1 MPKFMRHLYLTF
13 FLFFSWVSQAQYR
26 INLQIAAPKDS
37 IAYLRG
43 VVFDDKNYFPK
54 DTIRITKKN
63 SVLLSSKP
71 IVGGIYYLQLDKSKK
86 RHYFI
91 LENNDNLN
99 LRIAGNVIQ
108 SSNPRNQ
115 IFFQY
120 QKLEKSFVVIDSL
133 YAAEIAR
140 GRKFS
145 YSDKAAFFKDKT
157 NALKAFRTKAL
168 PKLNPSEV
176 LHIYFSTLNRLD
188 GSVPD
193 KKNYAARAQFIKGL
207 DLNINKLLFVPT
219 YKELLTEY
227 LGYYPPQGD
236 SLVKGIDVI
245 LKKVN
250 CQSKSYP
257 YVFNYFA
264 QVLRNRNV
272 LNNSEAYVK
281 FINNYVEKG
290 SCSFLTATQKG
301 AFMEEAKRLQA
312 TLGRSKS
319 PAISLPDT
327 LGAQQ
332 DLHTFTKKFDYTLLA
347 FYAPTCDHCQKEV
360 PEMDSTI
367 KLIESRL
374 NLSLGRFYV
383 CNEPGVPKSTWLNF
397 IADYKIT
404 SNAVHVE
411 LPNISD
417 IRTQYDAFT
426 NPVFFLLN
434 REGEIVARR
443 ISPST
448 LRKYF
453 AEIQKQRLATK
464 P

>member
-1 MPKFMRHLYLTF
+1 MRPFYFAL
-13 FLFFSWVSQAQYR
+13 FLFVSLAAQAQYR
-26 INLQIAAPKDS
+26 INLQITAKADS

-54 DTIRITKKN
+54 DTIRIAKK
-63 SVLLSSKP
+63 SVVLQSTKP
-71 IVGGIYYLQLDKSKK
+71 IVGGIYYFQLDKSKK

-91 LENNDNLN
+91 LENNDKLS
-99 LRIAGNVIQ
+99 LTIAGNDIQ

-120 QKLEKSFVVIDSL
+120 QKLEKSFGVIDSL

-193 KKNYAARAQFIKGL
+193 KKNYPARAQFIKGL
-207 DLNINKLLFVPT
+207 DFNNNKLLFIPS

-227 LGYYPPQGD
+227 MAYYPTQAD
-236 SLVKGIDVI
+236 SLLKGIDVV
-245 LKKVN
+245 LKKAN
-250 CQSKSYP
+250 CQSKAYP
-257 YVFNYFA
+257 YIFNYFA
-264 QVLRNRNV
+264 QVMRNRNV
-272 LNNSEAYVK
+272 QNNTEGFVK
-281 FINNYVEKG
+281 FVERYVEKG
-290 SCSFLTATQKG
+290 TCTFLQAAQKTA
-301 AFMEEAKRLQA
+301 FIDEAKRLQT
-312 TLGRSKS
+312 TLSVTKS
-319 PAISLPDT
+319 PTISLPDT
-327 LGAQQ
+327 AGVKQ
-332 DLHTFTKKFDYTLLA
+332 DLHAFARLNDYTLLT

-360 PEMDSTI
+360 PEMDSTM

-383 CNEPGVPKSTWLNF
+383 CNEPGVLKSTWRNF
-397 IADYKIT
+397 ISDYKIT
-404 SNAVHVE
+404 SNAIHVE

-417 IRTQYDAFT
+417 IRTQYDAFS

-443 ISPST
+443 ISPTT

>member
-1 MPKFMRHLYLTF
+1 MRHLYLTF
-13 FLFFSWVSQAQYR
+13 FLFISWVSQAQYR
-26 INLQIAAPKDS
+26 INLQITAPKDS

-63 SVLLSSKP
+63 VMLQSTKP
-71 IVGGIYYLQLDKSKK
+71 IVGGIYYFQLDKSKK
-86 RHYFI
+86 RLYFI

-99 LRIAGNVIQ
+99 LTITGNEIQ

-120 QKLEKSFVVIDSL
+120 QRLEKSFGIIDSL
-133 YAAEIAR
+133 YAAEIAK

-176 LHIYFSTLNRLD
+176 LHIYFSALNRLD

-207 DLNINKLLFVPT
+207 DFNVNKLLFIPT

-227 LGYYPPQGD
+227 MGYFPTHGD
-236 SLVKGIDVI
+236 SLLKGVDIV
-245 LKKVN
+245 LKKIN

-257 YVFNYFA
+257 YAFNYFA
-264 QVLRNRNV
+264 QVMRNRNV
-272 LNNSEAYVK
+272 QNNTEGFIK
-281 FINNYVEKG
+281 FVDRYVEKG
-290 SCSFLTATQKG
+290 NCPILQASQKTA
-301 AFMEEAKRLQA
+301 FIDEAKRLQ
-312 TLGRSKS
+312 TTISLTKS

-327 LGAQQ
+327 AGIQQ
-332 DLHTFTKKFDYTLLA
+332 DLHAFAKQFDYTLLA

-360 PEMDSTI
+360 PEMDSTMKI
-367 KLIESRL
+367 VESRL
-374 NLSLGRFYV
+374 NLTLGRFYV
-383 CNEPGVPKSTWLNF
+383 CNEPGVPKSTWRNF
-397 IADYKIT
+397 ISSYKIT
-404 SNAVHVE
+404 SNAIHVE

-417 IRTQYDAFT
+417 IRTQYDAFS

>member
-1 MPKFMRHLYLTF
+1 MRHLYLTF
-13 FLFFSWVSQAQYR
+13 FLFISWVSQAQYR
-26 INLQIAAPKDS
+26 INLQITAPKDS

-63 SVLLSSKP
+63 SVLLSTKP
-71 IVGGIYYLQLDKSKK
+71 IVGGIYYFQLDKSKK
-86 RHYFI
+86 RLYFI

-99 LRIAGNVIQ
+99 LTITGNEIQ

-120 QKLEKSFVVIDSL
+120 QKLEKSFGIIDSL
-133 YAAEIAR
+133 YAAEIAK

-176 LHIYFSTLNRLD
+176 LHIYFSALNRLD

-207 DLNINKLLFVPT
+207 DFNVNKLLFIPT

-227 LGYYPPQGD
+227 MGYFPTHGD
-236 SLVKGIDVI
+236 SLLKGVDIV
-245 LKKVN
+245 LKKIN

-257 YVFNYFA
+257 YAFNYFA
-264 QVLRNRNV
+264 QVMRNRNV
-272 LNNSEAYVK
+272 QNNTEGFIK
-281 FINNYVEKG
+281 FVDRYVEKG
-290 SCSFLTATQKG
+290 NCPFLQASQKTA
-301 AFMEEAKRLQA
+301 FIDEAKRLQ
-312 TLGRSKS
+312 TTVSLTKS

-327 LGAQQ
+327 AGIQQ
-332 DLHTFTKKFDYTLLA
+332 DLHAFAKQFDYTLLA

-360 PEMDSTI
+360 PEMDSTMKI
-367 KLIESRL
+367 VESRL
-374 NLSLGRFYV
+374 NLTLGRFYV
-383 CNEPGVPKSTWLNF
+383 CNEPGVPKSTWRNF
-397 IADYKIT
+397 ISDYKIT
-404 SNAVHVE
+404 SNAIHVE

-417 IRTQYDAFT
+417 IRTQYDAFS

>member
-1 MPKFMRHLYLTF
+1 MRPFYLAL
-13 FLFFSWVSQAQYR
+13 FLFVSLTTQAQYR
-26 INLQIAAPKDS
+26 INLQINTKQDS

-54 DTIRITKKN
+54 DTIRIAKKN
-63 SVLLSSKP
+63 IVLQSTKP
-71 IVGGIYYLQLDKSKK
+71 IVGGIYYFQLDKSKK

-91 LENNDNLN
+91 LENNDKLS
-99 LRIAGNVIQ
+99 LTISGNEIQ
-108 SSNPRNQ
+108 STNPRNQ
-115 IFFQY
+115 VFFQY
-120 QKLEKSFVVIDSL
+120 QKLEKSFRVIDSL
-133 YAAEIAR
+133 YAVEIAR

-157 NALKAFRTKAL
+157 SALKAFRTKAL

-176 LHIYFSTLNRLD
+176 LHIYFSALNRLD

-207 DLNINKLLFVPT
+207 DFNTNKLLFIPN

-227 LGYYPPQGD
+227 MGYYPTQAD
-236 SLVKGIDVI
+236 SLLKGIDII

-257 YVFNYFA
+257 YVFDYFA
-264 QVLRNRNV
+264 QIMRNRNV
-272 LNNSEAYVK
+272 QNNTEGFVK
-281 FINNYVEKG
+281 FVNTYVEKG
-290 SCSFLTATQKG
+290 NCPFPQSAQKS
-301 AFMEEAKRLQA
+301 AFIDEAKRLQA
-312 TLGRSKS
+312 TLSVAKS
-319 PAISLPDT
+319 PTISLPDT
-327 LGAQQ
+327 AGVKQ
-332 DLHTFTKKFDYTLLA
+332 DLHAFARLNDYTLLA

-360 PEMDSTI
+360 PEMDSTM
-367 KLIESRL
+367 KFIESRL

-383 CNEPGVPKSTWLNF
+383 CNEPGVPKATWRNF
-397 IADYKIT
+397 ISDYKIT

-443 ISPST
+443 ISPTT
-448 LRKYF
+448 LRKFF
-453 AEIQKQRLATK
+453 AEIQRQRINTK